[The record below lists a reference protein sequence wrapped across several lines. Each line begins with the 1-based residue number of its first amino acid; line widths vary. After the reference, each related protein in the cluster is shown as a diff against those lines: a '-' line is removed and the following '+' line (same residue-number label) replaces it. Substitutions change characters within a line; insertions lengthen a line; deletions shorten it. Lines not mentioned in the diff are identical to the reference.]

1 MVGGI
6 PLDATRNSLVL
17 PTLGLPVEQ
26 PAHAYEVT
34 ARLASRYPQPEILWP
49 SATAGPAGVT
59 MGSRYE
65 PNGDPHLVRPRQE
78 GVRDVITN
86 AFVSNTFVVAS
97 AA

>member
-34 ARLASRYPQPEILWP
+34 ARLASRYPQPESCGRPPPPARPASPWDR
-49 SATAGPAGVT
+49 AT
-59 MGSRYE
+59 SRMAI
-65 PNGDPHLVRPRQE
+65 RTWF
-78 GVRDVITN
+78 VRDKKV
-86 AFVSNTFVVAS
+86 FVT
-97 AA
+97 